1 VSSRVHFVAIAVL
14 IVSASSAMP
23 AVAGD
28 RAEQLIKKGLE
39 LRKRGDDLG
48 ALPLFDEAF
57 RISPTPRAAAQRG
70 FCAQALGR
78 WTQVEAD
85 LTKALESPD
94 DAWVK
99 KNRAAIDESLR
110 AAKTKIAVIE
120 VVGDPPGSE
129 VLVNGNVVGQLPLS
143 GPVRIE
149 AGEIEVE
156 LRAAGHRR
164 ASKSLRVDGGQYQR
178 IVVRA
183 EVEAATPPAPT
194 APAPTPAGATPAPA
208 SPNVSVYVT
217 PPSATVA
224 NSPAEPVSAW
234 RRAPKW
240 VSWGLGAASLGVGVY
255 GLSRYLGRLDDFD
268 AGCAFDERGVV
279 YATSPTLNMMSCEGL
294 RDDYRSG
301 RRLAIIGMVGAG
313 AFAITGFVLYIA
325 EPKSGDGRTALACA
339 PDVGALN
346 RLSIGCSL
354 RF

>member
-1 VSSRVHFVAIAVL
+1 MSPRALFVVIAVL
-14 IVSASSAMP
+14 IASASSAAP
-23 AVAGD
+23 AQAGD

-94 DAWVK
+94 DAWVQ

-110 AAKTKIAVIE
+110 VAKTKVAVIE
-120 VVGDPPGSE
+120 VVGDPPGGE
-129 VLVNGNVVGQLPLS
+129 VLVNGNVIGQLPLS

-156 LRAAGHRR
+156 LRAPGHRR
-164 ASKSLRVDGGQYQR
+164 ANKSLRVDGGQYQR
-178 IVVRA
+178 VVVRA
-183 EVEAATPPAPT
+183 EAEAGAPIAAT
-194 APAPTPAGATPAPA
+194 TPASA
-208 SPNVSVYVT
+208 SNPPNVSVYLTQPAGGTVT
-217 PPSATVA
+217 SGPG
-224 NSPAEPVSAW
+224 EPVSGW

-240 VSWGLGAASLGVGVY
+240 ISWGLGGASLGVGVY
-255 GLSRYLGRLDDFD
+255 GLARYLGKLDDFD
-268 AGCAFDERGVV
+268 AGCAFDLNGEV
-279 YATSPTLNMMSCEGL
+279 YATSPTRDQRGCEGL
-294 RDDYRSG
+294 RDEYRSG

-313 AFAITGFVLYIA
+313 ALAITGFIFYVT
-325 EPKSGDGRTALACA
+325 EPRSGDSRMALSCV
-339 PDVGALN
+339 PDVGPLD
-346 RLSIGCSL
+346 RLSLGCSL